1 MAPRIRTRLL
11 LFTAALAGIALLAP
25 AWPGARI
32 SLATG
37 SVEIGRGEPPTWKRA
52 DEGDALAAGDR
63 IRTGEDGRAEI
74 ALESSTVRLYPNS
87 LLRLPEPSEAGKTA
101 VEMDRGGSLFDVL
114 HRGETFEVH
123 TPEVVVSV
131 KGTRFGVGVEGDE
144 SASVA
149 VYRGVVGVRPGAG
162 DASETLVH
170 EGFAAFGHQ
179 NFELTWHGTGDDPW
193 ESWSHGGGLPDVMRR
208 GSHHEAALYDARAA
222 ARAMARELPQS
233 KDKPARADR
242 ARDGSKEGGTSIA
255 PAKIAEPLV
264 DTATG
269 TLRDPVADAGDKL
282 ERELEVD
289 AAEDLV
295 GGAVGGGTG
304 GSGTP
309 LLDITFVDGS
319 GKSGKDVVQLVDPS
333 SGNQWTLNE
342 DQIENALDGKGSL
355 PANLETLLDT
365 TSPQNKTALL
375 HQLHELF
382 D

>member
-1 MAPRIRTRLL
+1 MDPRIRTRLL
-11 LFTAALAGIALLAP
+11 LFAAALAGMALLAP

-63 IRTGEDGRAEI
+63 IRTGDDGRAEI
-74 ALESSTVRLYPNS
+74 ALDGSTVRLYPNS
-87 LLRLPEPSEAGKTA
+87 LLRLPEASESGTTA

-114 HRGETFEVH
+114 RRGETFEVH

-131 KGTRFGVGVEGDE
+131 KGTRFGVGVEADE
-144 SASVA
+144 SAAVA

-193 ESWSHGGGLPDVMRR
+193 ESWTHGSGMPDTMRR
-208 GSHHEAALYDARAA
+208 GSRHEAALHDARAA
-222 ARAMARELPQS
+222 AQAMARDLPRP
-233 KDKPARADR
+233 KDKSGRGDPARDKS
-242 ARDGSKEGGTSIA
+242 RDGSTSTA
-255 PAKIAEPLV
+255 PAKVAEPLV
-264 DTATG
+264 DTATE
-269 TLRDPVADAGDKL
+269 LRDPVVDAKDKL

-295 GGAVGGGTG
+295 GGAVGGVTG
-304 GSGTP
+304 GGGTP

-319 GKSGKDVVQLVDPS
+319 GKSGGDVVQLVDPS

-342 DQIENALDGKGSL
+342 NQIENVLDGKGSL
-355 PANLETLLDT
+355 PTNLETLLDT
-365 TSPQNKTALL
+365 TSPQNKSALL
-375 HQLHELF
+375 HQLQALF